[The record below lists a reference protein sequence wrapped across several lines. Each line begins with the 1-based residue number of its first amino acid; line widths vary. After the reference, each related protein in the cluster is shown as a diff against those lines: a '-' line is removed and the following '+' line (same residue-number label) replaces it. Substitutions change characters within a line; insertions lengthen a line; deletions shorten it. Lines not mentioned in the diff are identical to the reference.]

1 MENNETGFR
10 NTFFSEVFNILEKF
24 LSISHYDDNEE
35 IESDYDD
42 KYQDIY
48 IDDNDYSNYKDIIKR
63 EVSNEFS
70 KKKQTMRNI
79 PRRSNRKTKT
89 PIRYGYDE

>member
-35 IESDYDD
+35 IESD
-42 KYQDIY
+42 Y